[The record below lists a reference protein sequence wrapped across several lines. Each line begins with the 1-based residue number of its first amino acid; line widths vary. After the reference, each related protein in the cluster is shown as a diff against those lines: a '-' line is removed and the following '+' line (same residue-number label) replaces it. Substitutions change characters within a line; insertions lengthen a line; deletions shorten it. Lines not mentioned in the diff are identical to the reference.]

1 MIAHLKGRIIDIY
14 KEKIVLDVNGVGY
27 LVGVLGEGHLV
38 GEDVELYIHTA
49 VRENDI
55 SLWGFRALPEL
66 QLFEML
72 LGVSGVGLKTAQSI
86 LSSLGINR
94 VVQAIISED
103 PQQLKV
109 PGVGAKTSERIILDM
124 KGKLDVSE
132 FDVSRSEGA
141 AVVSEN
147 RQQVEDAI
155 IAMESLGYRRAE
167 VEAALKRLK
176 LSDYSQASDL
186 VKAILVNI

>member
-49 VRENDI
+49 VRENEI
-55 SLWGFRALPEL
+55 SLWGFRSLPEL

-103 PQQLKV
+103 PTQL
-109 PGVGAKTSERIILDM
+109 
-124 KGKLDVSE
+124 
-132 FDVSRSEGA
+132 
-141 AVVSEN
+141 
-147 RQQVEDAI
+147 
-155 IAMESLGYRRAE
+155 
-167 VEAALKRLK
+167 
-176 LSDYSQASDL
+176 
-186 VKAILVNI
+186 